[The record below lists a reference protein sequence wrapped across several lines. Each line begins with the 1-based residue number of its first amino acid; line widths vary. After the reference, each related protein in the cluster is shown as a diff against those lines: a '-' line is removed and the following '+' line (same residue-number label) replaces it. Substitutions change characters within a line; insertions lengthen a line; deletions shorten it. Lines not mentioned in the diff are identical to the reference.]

1 MEAVPP
7 ELLPLLEAAVEAC
20 SQALGASLVGVY
32 LRGSLA
38 QRGCFLPGVSDA
50 DFVVVHLEEQAPG
63 EAAPGAAARLRR
75 SAEQLR
81 ADFPHVAKV
90 ELKAAPLP
98 HRSPLAALF
107 RQQQKQQQQQGHD
120 ATISGVC
127 GSKPGRGGSIA
138 PSALHHHAS
147 LAFQLKTQA
156 VCLHGW
162 DLPRLLPDVA
172 ALPQLHLL
180 PTLVQEVEAA
190 VRDAARPGAA
200 APGSSADAAIRGL
213 RWALKRC
220 LRAAFELYLCCS
232 SGAGSAG
239 SSSSSSSSS
248 SPGTVTTTTS
258 SRVFTRDLYWCLEY
272 AARRHPALRPQLAA
286 ALQLYVEL
294 GPEGSFGGQ
303 QMQQAGQAHQE
314 AEQQVQRQHPEQ
326 REPPPR
332 QQRLEEAA
340 ALAVQLAG
348 RIDLL
353 STSSTTSTTTAR
365 QGAGGTAGSGAARWQ
380 RLRVRLWAATAG
392 AGMEAELVGAPPPP
406 VVAAAVAGELL
417 TLDWWQEAARQQAAA
432 IIWAAAAGQEQA
444 VVPDEAGY
452 CSAGTGGLA
461 GLAPQPVLLKGAA
474 AHWPALRRWSLR
486 YLVAAGLEGRSRVA
500 PSLHFPFT
508 EPSLAVVLAGQ
519 QGVAALP
526 SCVARMDA
534 AELAA
539 RLQRR
544 NPCRLPPLV
553 YCGQGCDPLASH
565 MIINPAGLTSE
576 HQAGAQRPAEAAA
589 AVAGG
594 AGGAFQA
601 VPEFYYFQA
610 KLPASFL
617 ADTDLASPPFALPQ
631 GPATAGRPVPGP
643 APPSTGSAEPP
654 PPPGAGLR
662 MTQAAR
668 VWVSPQGAVSP
679 THYDLSHS
687 FLTQVKGRK
696 RMLFWSPDQL
706 ACLYCYPDSHLL
718 RRRSRLNMHAPLAA
732 QPGDSS
738 FPLAVRAR
746 AVQAV
751 LEPGDVV
758 FFPSR
763 WAHYTESLDFSM
775 SVTCRFGGGRQGSEA

>member
-1 MEAVPP
+1 MQAPAGWLAWRRSRSCSRAPP
-7 ELLPLLEAAVEAC
+7 RTGPRCGGGPCGTSWQLGWRGGPAWPLPCIFPSRSPAWRWYWRDSKVGPLL
-20 SQALGASLVGVY
+20 
-32 LRGSLA
+32 
-38 QRGCFLPGVSDA
+38 F
-50 DFVVVHLEEQAPG
+50 
-63 EAAPGAAARLRR
+63 GAAA
-75 SAEQLR
+75 
-81 ADFPHVAKV
+81 
-90 ELKAAPLP
+90 
-98 HRSPLAALF
+98 
-107 RQQQKQQQQQGHD
+107 
-120 ATISGVC
+120 
-127 GSKPGRGGSIA
+127 
-138 PSALHHHAS
+138 S
-147 LAFQLKTQA
+147 LY
-156 VCLHGW
+156 
-162 DLPRLLPDVA
+162 
-172 ALPQLHLL
+172 
-180 PTLVQEVEAA
+180 
-190 VRDAARPGAA
+190 RPGAA
-200 APGSSADAAIRGL
+200 LCSVVTLLCGATQYRPLSPMPDA
-213 RWALKRC
+213 
-220 LRAAFELYLCCS
+220 E
-232 SGAGSAG
+232 
-239 SSSSSSSSS
+239 
-248 SPGTVTTTTS
+248 
-258 SRVFTRDLYWCLEY
+258 
-272 AARRHPALRPQLAA
+272 
-286 ALQLYVEL
+286 
-294 GPEGSFGGQ
+294 
-303 QMQQAGQAHQE
+303 
-314 AEQQVQRQHPEQ
+314 
-326 REPPPR
+326 
-332 QQRLEEAA
+332 
-340 ALAVQLAG
+340 
-348 RIDLL
+348 
-353 STSSTTSTTTAR
+353 
-365 QGAGGTAGSGAARWQ
+365 
-380 RLRVRLWAATAG
+380 
-392 AGMEAELVGAPPPP
+392 APPP
-406 VVAAAVAGELL
+406 AAAPPR
-417 TLDWWQEAARQQAAA
+417 ARTCA
-432 IIWAAAAGQEQA
+432 
-444 VVPDEAGY
+444 
-452 CSAGTGGLA
+452 
-461 GLAPQPVLLKGAA
+461 
-474 AHWPALRRWSLR
+474 
-486 YLVAAGLEGRSRVA
+486 
-500 PSLHFPFT
+500 
-508 EPSLAVVLAGQ
+508 
-519 QGVAALP
+519 GVAALP

-687 FLTQVKGRK
+687 FLTQVKGRWAARRPPPGLQHVPGPFPPAASPRRRGGQVATCAAPAAPAARAEPRPAPRRK

-763 WAHYTESLDFSM
+763 SAVCVLSLAVQPYSRVEKRAATNTLPPPGTPASHLNM
-775 SVTCRFGGGRQGSEA
+775 